1 MFHSAGSIK
10 RVLWW
15 LIAGSRGGQTRGRI
29 IIALKGTPQNANRLA
44 DALGM
49 DYKTIKHH
57 LGVLQKNGV
66 ITTVGEGYGLTY
78 FLSSEVEENYS
89 LFEEIWERIGNRV
102 KNR

>member
-1 MFHSAGSIK
+1 
-10 RVLWW
+10 

-29 IIALKGTPQNANRLA
+29 IIALRGTPQNANRLA

-78 FLSSEVEENYS
+78 FLSSEVEENYA